1 MSYKGE
7 QLAECLTAFGLP
19 CRFKELKTAPR
30 LTTYYFDFLNVA
42 KVTPS
47 KQKTAL
53 QRLSLYAKTDF
64 YYTKS
69 NISHFAISHAENNNP
84 VVHLSTVE
92 LPTQDTKQ
100 FVVGITEQNEQ
111 LNVSLDAM
119 IHSLIAGTT
128 GSGKSVFIKDLL
140 YTLCARNSPQNLN
153 FAIIDKKR
161 TLNFFNRIP
170 HSLAVGNTDN
180 EAVYIVK
187 RFQEEMYRRYSEMQR
202 MGIEKNN
209 GQFPK
214 WVLVIDELADLMLTD
229 LKPEIES
236 CLVSL
241 CQLGRAAGIH
251 CILCTQTPRVAVV
264 SGLIQANTPTKIIFK
279 TASIK
284 ESVLCLGHK
293 GAEELLGNGDCLVKL
308 PDRVNEIRVQTPFA
322 SDEEFKQAVGG
333 KKQ

>member
-19 CRFKELKTAPR
+19 CKFTELKKAPR
-30 LTTYYFDFLNVA
+30 ITTYYFNFNNIA

-47 KQKTAL
+47 KQKNAV
-53 QRLSLYAKTDF
+53 QRLSMYAKADF
-64 YYTKS
+64 HITKS
-69 NISHFAISHAENNNP
+69 DISHFAIYCAENNRAI
-84 VVHLSTVE
+84 VHLSTVDM
-92 LPTQDTKQ
+92 PQKDTFQ
-100 FVVGITEQNEQ
+100 FVAGITEQNEQ
-111 LNVSLDAM
+111 LNISLDKM
-119 IHSLIAGTT
+119 IHGLIAGTT

-140 YTLCARNSPQNLN
+140 YTLCISNSPSNLQ

-161 TLNFFNRIP
+161 TLNFFGRVP
-170 HSLAVGNTDN
+170 YCLAVGNTDQ
-180 EAVYIVK
+180 EALYILK
-187 RFQEEMYRRYSEMQR
+187 RFQDEMYRRYAELQKL
-202 MGIEKNN
+202 GLEKNN
-209 GQFPK
+209 GQFKK

-229 LKPEIES
+229 LKQDIEKI
-236 CLVSL
+236 LVSL

-322 SDEEFKQAVGG
+322 SDEEFKKAVGG
-333 KKQ
+333 SAK

>member
-7 QLAECLTAFGLP
+7 QLAECLTVFGLP
-19 CRFKELKTAPR
+19 CEFKEIKKAPR
-30 LTTYYFDFLNVA
+30 LTTYYFDFLNIA

-53 QRLSLYAKTDF
+53 QRLSMYANTDF

-69 NISHFAISHAENNNP
+69 NISHFAIYHAENNNA

-92 LPTQDTKQ
+92 LPQYDTFN
-100 FVVGITEQNEQ
+100 FVAGITEQNEQ
-111 LNVSLDAM
+111 LNISLDKM
-119 IHSLIAGTT
+119 IHGLIAGTT

-140 YTLCARNSPQNLN
+140 YTLCISNSPNKVQ
-153 FAIIDKKR
+153 FAIVDKKR
-161 TLNFFNRIP
+161 TLNFFGNSA
-170 HSLAVGNTDN
+170 HCLKVGNTDN
-180 EAVYIVK
+180 EAVYISK
-187 RFQEEMYRRYSEMQR
+187 RFQDEMYSRYAKLQR
-202 MGIEKNN
+202 LGLEKNQ

-214 WVLVIDELADLMLTD
+214 WVLIIDELADLMLTD
-229 LKPEIES
+229 LKEEIEKI
-236 CLVSL
+236 LVSL

-279 TASIK
+279 TASLK

-293 GAEELLGNGDCLVKL
+293 GAEELLGNGDCLIKL

-322 SDEEFKQAVGG
+322 SDEEFKRAVGG
-333 KKQ
+333 K

>member
-7 QLAECLTAFGLP
+7 QLAECLTVFGLP
-19 CRFKELKTAPR
+19 CKFKEMKQAPR
-30 LTTYYFDFLNVA
+30 ITTYYFDFINIA

-53 QRLSLYAKTDF
+53 QRLSMFAQREF
-64 YYTKS
+64 SYTQS
-69 NISHFAISHAENNNP
+69 NISHFAIYHPEDNRA
-84 VVHLSTVE
+84 VVHLSTID
-92 LPTQDTKQ
+92 LPQKDSFN
-100 FVVGITEQNEQ
+100 FVAGITEQNEQ
-111 LNVSLDAM
+111 LNISLDKM
-119 IHSLIAGTT
+119 IHGLIAGTT

-140 YTLCARNSPQNLN
+140 YTLCVSNSPDKVQ
-153 FAIIDKKR
+153 FAIVDKKR
-161 TLNFFNRIP
+161 TLNFFSRIG
-170 HSLAVGNTDN
+170 HCLKVGNTDK
-180 EAVYIVK
+180 EALYIIK
-187 RFQEEMYRRYSEMQR
+187 KFQSEMYMRYEKMQIL
-202 MGIEKNN
+202 GVEKNN
-209 GQFPK
+209 GLFPK

-229 LKPEIES
+229 LKEDIEK

-293 GAEELLGNGDCLVKL
+293 GAEELLGNGDCLIKL

-322 SDEEFKQAVGG
+322 SDEEFKNAVGG
-333 KKQ
+333 N